1 MSNLEKHNFYY
12 QIVDLLQSARQ
23 KVVRSI
29 NQTMVI
35 TYFEIGRKI
44 VEEEQNGKERADYG
58 KSLLKELSKVLT
70 EEFGRGFSIR
80 NIEQMR
86 KFYLVYSKTQTLS
99 AKSNL
104 AIEKQQTLSVN
115 FELSW
120 SHYLTLMRIDNKNER
135 RFYEGFFLMD
145 EVFFYSCIITVQ
157 NG

>member
-1 MSNLEKHNFYY
+1 MSNLQNHNFHS

-35 TYFEIGRKI
+35 TYFEIGRMI

-86 KFYLVYSKTQTLS
+86 KYYLVYSKTQTLS

-104 AIEKQQTLSVN
+104 PIEKQQTLSVK
-115 FELSW
+115 FELSR
-120 SHYLTLMRIDNKNER
+120 SHYLTLMRIDNENE
-135 RFYEGFFLMD
+135 
-145 EVFFYSCIITVQ
+145 C
-157 NG
+157 